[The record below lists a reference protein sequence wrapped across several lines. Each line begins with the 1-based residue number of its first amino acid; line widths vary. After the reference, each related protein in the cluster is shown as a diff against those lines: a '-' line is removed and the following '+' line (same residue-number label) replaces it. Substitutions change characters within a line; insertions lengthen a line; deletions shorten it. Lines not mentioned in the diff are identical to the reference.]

1 MFDFDPAQYADF
13 FAREGYVHIPGGVT
27 EAFYR
32 KMARQVEHNMRTA
45 VMKEF
50 AIGDKQQ
57 AMYQFPDDGTDYAQ
71 ELCGAVGR
79 VCGINPDDL
88 VLSERHVKAYDADAA
103 PEPNAHKDRFASQI
117 SVGLSVHVREGST
130 LVLYPYDELE
140 INPFNTS
147 VQLRASLSPD
157 RYPEPALRRAR
168 RVEIK
173 DAPRDVIIFRGHRIW
188 HLRANPGHTTMLYF
202 KLNALNCDPLGEDRR
217 TPELAR
223 RTQAA
228 LDRDD
233 AQLARLVP
241 MVGRRVDFIHR
252 LYNRDWREVIGVV
265 LWGEKHFTID
275 EDELAMLRAMD
286 GRRTV
291 GDVAAAAAAAS
302 GGTNGDSALSKVR
315 RLARRGVIDLLQAT

>member
-27 EAFYR
+27 NAFYE
-32 KMARQVEHNMRTA
+32 KMSRQVEHNMRTA
-45 VMKEF
+45 VMKEL

-57 AMYQFPDDGTDYAQ
+57 AMYQFPDDGADYAQ
-71 ELCGAVGR
+71 ELCEAVGA
-79 VCGINPDDL
+79 VCGINADDL

-117 SVGLSVHVREGST
+117 SVGLSVHVRKGST

-140 INPFNTS
+140 TNPFNTS

-188 HLRANPGHTTMLYF
+188 HLRANPARTTMLYF

-217 TPELAR
+217 TPEFAR

-228 LDRDD
+228 LELDD
-233 AQLARLVP
+233 GQLARLVP

-252 LYNRDWREVIGVV
+252 LYNRDWREIIGVV

-291 GDVAAAAAAAS
+291 GDVAAVTGA

-315 RLARRGVIDLLQAT
+315 RLARRGVIDLLQVT